1 MPRLNPAHALR
12 SLVPQSRDQRV
23 YLLAALINIYG
34 TGLIITAM
42 TLYAI
47 KVVHLTAARS
57 GLALTIAG
65 LVGLLAAMPMGRLAD
80 RRGPRDVSRLALL
93 LLGAAAASYVFLAH
107 SFVSYLIVAIVDG
120 AALSSSNTAS
130 VALLRRVGGDNA
142 TTFRSQAQ
150 AVLNLG
156 ISLGVATAGAAIEIN
171 TPNAYHAL
179 FLGNA
184 LSCLIGVAVLSL
196 LPKFEPLPGAHEESP
211 LAALKDKPFV
221 AYTAL
226 SGGMYMQY
234 LVLNLLLPVWV
245 VFHTNAPRW
254 SISAFVIVNTIIVV
268 LFQVRVGK
276 TVQTIGQGG
285 AAFRRAG
292 VIFLVSCS
300 AMGLAAGLPA
310 WGALLLL
317 AGAIVLHTYGEL
329 WHASGMFA
337 LDFGLAPPHAQGQY
351 QGLVSMGN
359 FTGQALSPLI
369 LIGLVL
375 SAGRLGFV
383 LLGAWFILLG
393 LAAPAVA
400 RWGERTRPAAPAAEA
415 AAAIVAEGAA
425 AIVAEGPAAI
435 VAEEAIVTD

>member
-1 MPRLNPAHALR
+1 MPRLNPRHALL
-12 SLVPQSRDQRV
+12 SLVPETRDQRV
-23 YLLAALINIYG
+23 YMLAALINVYG

-65 LVGLLAAMPMGRLAD
+65 LVGLLASMPIGRLAD

-93 LLGAAAASYVFLAH
+93 LVGVAAASYVFLAH
-107 SFVSYLIVAIVDG
+107 NFVSYLIVAIVDG
-120 AALSSSNTAS
+120 SALSASSTAS

-150 AVLNLG
+150 AVFNLG
-156 ISLGVATAGAAIEIN
+156 ISLGVATCGVAIELN
-171 TPNAYHAL
+171 TVNAYRAL

-211 LAALKDKPFV
+211 LAALRDRPFLG
-221 AYTAL
+221 YTAL
-226 SGGMYMQY
+226 SGAMFMQY
-234 LVLNLLLPVWV
+234 LVLGLLLPVWV

-254 SISAFVIVNTIIVV
+254 SVSAFVVINTVIVV

-276 TVQTIGQGG
+276 TVQTIRQGG

-317 AGAIVLHTYGEL
+317 AGAVVVHTYGEL
-329 WHASGMFA
+329 WHASGTFA

-351 QGLVSMGN
+351 QGLVGMGN
-359 FTGQALSPLI
+359 FAGQALSPLI
-369 LIGLVL
+369 LVGLVL
-375 SAGRLGFV
+375 AGGRLGFV
-383 LLGAWFILLG
+383 LLGAWFAVLG
-393 LAAPAVA
+393 LAGPAVA
-400 RWGERTRPAAPAAEA
+400 RWGERTRPAAPAAAPEVA
-415 AAAIVAEGAA
+415 AVAEQA
-425 AIVAEGPAAI
+425 V
-435 VAEEAIVTD
+435 VTD